1 MIEEVGEMMLQQE
14 YKLLEQCLKD
24 DIDTRVW
31 TPDVSSKVI
40 LEKPDSSS
48 SSETNFIKCLH
59 PSLSPKKKQGL
70 VMKMKEM
77 LTRFFVVQKNIQQ
90 QRLGW

>member
-1 MIEEVGEMMLQQE
+1 MIEEVGGMMPQQE
-14 YKLLEQCLKD
+14 YKSLGQCLKD

-31 TPDVSSKVI
+31 THDMRAKVM

-48 SSETNFIKCLH
+48 SFETRFLKCLL
-59 PSLSPKKKQGL
+59 PSLSPTKKQGL